1 LAKRRLK
8 ECEWARRTKWDAHL
22 ARDHGRDARA
32 TWVPKGESIMNSG
45 NFMSPFKDFMHLDP
59 FRLFPHRL
67 EAQMPF
73 TEEWPMK
80 AWVPPCDIFETDKE
94 LVMKFE
100 LPEVK
105 KDDVEVK
112 LEQNVLTLR
121 GERKFEEQT
130 DRENYHRVE
139 RHYGE
144 FMRSFNV
151 PLYVNAARINA
162 EFKDGVLTITMPKN
176 EEARPKQI
184 NVKVN

>member
-1 LAKRRLK
+1 M
-8 ECEWARRTKWDAHL
+8 
-22 ARDHGRDARA
+22 
-32 TWVPKGESIMNSG
+32 KGNLMA
-45 NFMSPFKDFMHLDP
+45 PVKDFMSLDP
-59 FRLFPHRL
+59 FRLLPNRL
-67 EAQMPF
+67 ERLL
-73 TEEWPMK
+73 EEPLLREGWPLK
-80 AWVPPCDIFETDKE
+80 AWIPPCDIFETDHE

-105 KDDVEVK
+105 KEDVEVK

-121 GERKFEEQT
+121 GERKFEENT

-151 PLYVNAARINA
+151 PMYVDAEKITA
-162 EFKDGVLTITMPKN
+162 EFKDGVLTVTLPKN

>member
-1 LAKRRLK
+1 M
-8 ECEWARRTKWDAHL
+8 
-22 ARDHGRDARA
+22 
-32 TWVPKGESIMNSG
+32 KGEAIMNSG
-45 NFMSPFKDFMHLDP
+45 NFLTPVKDFMSLDP
-59 FRLFPHRL
+59 FRLFPNRMERFFEEPL
-67 EAQMPF
+67 ALLRPMMGAG
-73 TEEWPMK
+73 EWPLR
-80 AWVPPCDIFETDKE
+80 AWMPPCDIFETDKE

-105 KDDVEVK
+105 KEDVEVK

-121 GERKFEEQT
+121 GERKFEEKT

-151 PLYVNAARINA
+151 PLYVNAAKINA
-162 EFKDGVLTITMPKN
+162 EFKDGVLTITLPKN

>member
-1 LAKRRLK
+1 
-8 ECEWARRTKWDAHL
+8 
-22 ARDHGRDARA
+22 
-32 TWVPKGESIMNSG
+32 MNFG
-45 NFMSPFKDFMHLDP
+45 NFLTPKKDHMSLDP
-59 FRLFPHRL
+59 FRLSNRMERFFEDPLFRSAL
-67 EAQMPF
+67 A
-73 TEEWPMK
+73 EEWPSK
-80 AWVPPCDIFETDKE
+80 AWAPLCDIFETDKE

-105 KDDVEVK
+105 KEDVEVK

-121 GERKFEEQT
+121 GERKFEEKT

-144 FMRSFNV
+144 FMRSFTV
-151 PLYVNAARINA
+151 PLYVDAAKINA
-162 EFKDGVLTITMPKN
+162 EFKDGVLTITLPKN

>member
-1 LAKRRLK
+1 M
-8 ECEWARRTKWDAHL
+8 
-22 ARDHGRDARA
+22 
-32 TWVPKGESIMNSG
+32 KGNLMAPVKDL
-45 NFMSPFKDFMHLDP
+45 MSLDP
-59 FRLFPHRL
+59 FHLFPNRTERL
-67 EAQMPF
+67 L
-73 TEEWPMK
+73 EESLLRAELPLK
-80 AWVPPCDIFETDKE
+80 AWIPPCDIFETDTE

-105 KDDVEVK
+105 KEDVEVK

-121 GERKFEEQT
+121 GERKFE

-144 FMRSFNV
+144 FVRSFSV
-151 PLYVNAARINA
+151 PMFVDAARITA
-162 EFKDGVLTITMPKN
+162 EFKDGVLTVTLPKN

>member
-1 LAKRRLK
+1 
-8 ECEWARRTKWDAHL
+8 
-22 ARDHGRDARA
+22 
-32 TWVPKGESIMNSG
+32 MNSG
-45 NFMSPFKDFMHLDP
+45 NFMSPIKDFMHFDP
-59 FRLFPHRL
+59 FRLFPHRMETVRL
-67 EAQMPF
+67 PYG
-73 TEEWPMK
+73 EEYPLK

-105 KDDVEVK
+105 KEDVEVK

-121 GERKFEEQT
+121 GERKFEEKT

-151 PLYVNAARINA
+151 PLYVNAAKINA
-162 EFKDGVLTITMPKN
+162 EFRDGVLTITLPKN

>member
-1 LAKRRLK
+1 M
-8 ECEWARRTKWDAHL
+8 
-22 ARDHGRDARA
+22 
-32 TWVPKGESIMNSG
+32 KGEVIMKG
-45 NFMSPFKDFMHLDP
+45 NLMSPVKDFMSLDP
-59 FRLFPHRL
+59 FRLFPNRMGML
-67 EAQMPF
+67 DEPMFRSA
-73 TEEWPMK
+73 EEWPLK

-105 KDDVEVK
+105 KEDVEVN

-121 GERKFEEQT
+121 GERKFEEKT

-151 PLYVNAARINA
+151 PLYVDATKINA
-162 EFKDGVLTITMPKN
+162 EFRDGVLTITLPKN

>member
-1 LAKRRLK
+1 MTN
-8 ECEWARRTKWDAHL
+8 ECGLGAL
-22 ARDHGRDARA
+22 NMRA
-32 TWVPKGESIMNSG
+32 EQMKGEAIMNTG
-45 NFMSPFKDFMHLDP
+45 NFMSPIKDFMSLDP
-59 FRLFPHRL
+59 FRLFPHRM
-67 EAQMPF
+67 ETYRPF
-73 TEEWPMK
+73 ETEEWPMK

-105 KDDVEVK
+105 KEDVEVK

-121 GERKFEEQT
+121 GERKFEEKT

-162 EFKDGVLTITMPKN
+162 EFRDGVLTITLPKN